1 MRRFS
6 ILVKTG
12 SAAGLQFDKE
22 TMLFVSDEVHVGQAV
37 GQVYD
42 AGVETV
48 AFYRC
53 LCPRGG
59 GAASPVPTT
68 GTFDAPGFGIAS
80 RSAQARTAIGINLA

>member
-59 GAASPVPTT
+59 GQLPLFQPRVHLTLPGLGSRHGLLKPVLP
-68 GTFDAPGFGIAS
+68 
-80 RSAQARTAIGINLA
+80 LE